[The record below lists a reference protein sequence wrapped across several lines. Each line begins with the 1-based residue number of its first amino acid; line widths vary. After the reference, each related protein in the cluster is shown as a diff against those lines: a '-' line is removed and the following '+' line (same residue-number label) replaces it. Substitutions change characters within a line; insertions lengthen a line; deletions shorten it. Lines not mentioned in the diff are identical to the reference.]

1 MAKLKSS
8 FSKQSLKKKKRK
20 QVRKDKKMKGR
31 DLGVHLTRK
40 RKEKGGYYYGM
51 IHETFPKL
59 KDMYS
64 QVQCTQHNVQK

>member
-1 MAKLKSS
+1 M
-8 FSKQSLKKKKRK
+8 
-20 QVRKDKKMKGR
+20 RKDKKMKGR

-40 RKEKGGYYYGM
+40 RKEQGGYYYGM

>member
-1 MAKLKSS
+1 M
-8 FSKQSLKKKKRK
+8 
-20 QVRKDKKMKGR
+20 RKDKKMKGR

-40 RKEKGGYYYGM
+40 RKQKGGYYYVM
-51 IHETFPKL
+51 IHETFSKL